1 MKNKPANIG
10 GLGLVVLS
18 FLLAVGVPLATANG
32 QTPSPT
38 PTAAATP
45 TATPTVTPTP
55 TPAPTPAATP
65 SPTPDPKAPKVT
77 AVKGELALYNTI
89 SVEVANS
96 ADYLKDK
103 DIQKFVL
110 YLDWRPIKG
119 LKTRLDAD
127 NNAILFDIERTV
139 DPERDPDGKSQKEW
153 DALLGRPF
161 FGPKSFIY
169 KVPVSIG
176 YENEKPLPTD
186 VDNDKK
192 YPLVV
197 VNEWGFWIFAV
208 LFIGSLV
215 GFWWLA
221 NNSGIVRDTCDL
233 PFKKRPFS
241 LGRVQMAFWFYV
253 VAVSYALIWLITSNR
268 DSLTTSALALI
279 GISAATAL
287 GATAISR
294 SKASAETTRKQDL
307 ELEKDTVTKRLAE
320 LDGKIATGLPPSE
333 LTALENE
340 RAQKRARLEQ
350 IEQELPTV
358 AVVKPPQE
366 SEGFFWDIMSDANDI
381 SLHRFQM
388 AIWTIIL
395 GVVFVA
401 SVYNSLAMPEFSGTL
416 LALMGVSGGTYI
428 GFKFPEAQN

>member
-1 MKNKPANIG
+1 MKNNPANTR
-10 GLGLVVLS
+10 GLGLVVL
-18 FLLAVGVPLATANG
+18 LICLAVGALLVPANG
-32 QTPSPT
+32 QTPNPTPTATATPTPNVTPSPT
-38 PTAAATP
+38 PT
-45 TATPTVTPTP
+45 PTP
-55 TPAPTPAATP
+55 TATP
-65 SPTPDPKAPKVT
+65 SPTPSPTPKVT
-77 AVKGELALYNTI
+77 GVKGELALYNTI
-89 SVEVANS
+89 SVAVADLDN
-96 ADYLKDK
+96 YMKEK
-103 DIQKFVL
+103 DITKMVL
-110 YLDWRPIKG
+110 YLDWRPIRG
-119 LKTRLDAD
+119 LKTRLDPD
-127 NNAILFDIERTV
+127 NKALLFDIDRYV
-139 DPERDPDGKSQKEW
+139 DATRDPDGKSQKEW

-161 FGPKSFIY
+161 LPPKSFTY

-176 YENEKPLPTD
+176 YDNDPPLLTD

-192 YPLVV
+192 YSLVV
-197 VNEWGFWIFAV
+197 VNKWGFWIFAV
-208 LFIGSLV
+208 LFLGSLA

-221 NNSGIVRDTCDL
+221 NHSGIVRDTCNL

-253 VAVSYALIWLITSNR
+253 VAVSYSLIWLITSNR
-268 DSLTTSALALI
+268 DSLTASALALI

-294 SKASAETTRKQDL
+294 SKASAETTRKHDL
-307 ELEKDTVTKRLAE
+307 ELEKDTVIKRLAE
-320 LDGKIATGLPPSE
+320 LDAKIAAGPTPSE

-340 RAQKRARLEQ
+340 RVQKRARLEQ

-388 AIWTIIL
+388 AIWTAIL
-395 GVVFVA
+395 GIVFIA
-401 SVYNSLAMPEFSGTL
+401 SVYNSLAMPEFSSTL